1 MAVLLAFALCSCSE
15 DTSNYG
21 WLNWTIWEADLAGRD
36 VEGMGTLSEGL
47 MRFQFKKTGFK
58 FGSKL
63 STSDNIDGLGG
74 YGFQSQVLSEEAA
87 EYDYPTIRI
96 KFNCNPEDE
105 SDPNL
110 IIYNVG
116 TFTED
121 NKNLHFDSFIIS
133 LDPNNSK
140 EWTVQDVTFVRKW

>member
-1 MAVLLAFALCSCSE
+1 MKRLLQILAVLLAFALSSCSE

-47 MRFQFKKTGFK
+47 LRFQFKKSGFE

-63 STSDNIDGLGG
+63 STSNSIWGG
-74 YGFQSQVLSEEAA
+74 SQSRILSEEAV

-96 KFNCNPEDE
+96 KFDFNYEE
-105 SDPNL
+105 ASDPNL
-110 IIYNVG
+110 ILYNVG

-121 NKNLHFDSFIIS
+121 NKNLHFDSFALS
-133 LDPNNSK
+133 QDVMFK
-140 EWTVQDVTFVRKW
+140 DVTFVRKW